1 MSHYIRIYHI
11 FIICAQFRSNLNKV
25 RLYSVA
31 VFIITEACVPKK
43 ESLTMITTERKKEL
57 RKLWL
62 EESNEICTQQ

>member
-43 ESLTMITTERKKEL
+43 EL